1 VWYPITLQRSLE
13 EELMKRKGLL
23 ANEEDLE
30 EIEVV
35 RREME
40 GKRRRLAKVKK

>member
-1 VWYPITLQRSLE
+1 
-13 EELMKRKGLL
+13 MKRKGLL

-30 EIEVV
+30 EIKAV

-40 GKRRRLAKVKK
+40 AKRGR

>member
-1 VWYPITLQRSLE
+1 VWYPIILQRSLE

-30 EIEVV
+30 EIKAVKK
-35 RREME
+35 EME
-40 GKRRRLAKVKK
+40 GKRGR